1 MTISDAGRSDVGRVD
16 PARAYVSVYPVDPM
30 PPSIAALRDSGE
42 PVWIFAYG
50 SLMWNPDFDFAESRP
65 AFLYGFHRS
74 FCLYSRDYRGTPERP
89 GLVLGLDRGGS
100 CHGIA
105 YRLPP
110 ELVAE
115 SLDRI
120 WSREMTGRVYEM
132 RRTALRTASGQVIGY
147 ACVVRRESPD
157 YAGHL
162 SVEEAARLLAVA
174 RGGRGT
180 GREYLANTVRHLDEL
195 GIHDRLLHRIAA
207 RVAEL
212 AGAGAVPHPVETAAP
227 VSAAAGV

>member
-1 MTISDAGRSDVGRVD
+1 MSPDLVCAD

-30 PPSIAALRDSGE
+30 PPSIAALREGGE

-50 SLMWNPDFDFAESRP
+50 SLMWHPDFDFAESRP
-65 AFLYGFHRS
+65 AFLHGYHRS
-74 FCLYSRDYRGTPERP
+74 FCLYSRDYRGTPEQP

-110 ELVAE
+110 DRTGE

-120 WSREMTGRVYEM
+120 WAREMTGRVYEM
-132 RRTALRTASGQVIGY
+132 RPVGLRAPAGTVRGH
-147 ACVVRRESPD
+147 ACVVRRQSPD
-157 YAGHL
+157 YAGRL
-162 SVEEAARLLAVA
+162 SIEEAARLLAVA

-207 RVAEL
+207 RVAAL
-212 AGAGAVPHPVETAAP
+212 SGAACPTIPAALP
-227 VSAAAGV
+227 LQVA